1 MAPQNITPVDVTDS
15 KTQQAC
21 AAIMAAVLRRD
32 PAELREVWRLVT
44 ATATGWWAA
53 EESGVSSSAPA
64 TR

>member
-1 MAPQNITPVDVTDS
+1 MDTKQHPIDVTDP
-15 KTQQAC
+15 QVQEAC

-32 PAELREVWRLVT
+32 PAELPEVWRLVA

-53 EESGVSSSAPA
+53 EESGVSTSAPA